1 MNRINFWPIFR
12 IKTILAI
19 QFATFVCIPAQV
31 KAAPETVVVSG
42 QSGGTINS
50 KSCGFVSTKPS
61 YSLSLSKRTD
71 YLQMSVT
78 AEGGQPT
85 LLVIGPKKDD
95 SYCILGDINA
105 GLKPEISGV
114 WEAGKYEVYVGD
126 RYGERHQFKLDIS
139 AIKK

>member
-1 MNRINFWPIFR
+1 MNFWRIFNL
-12 IKTILAI
+12 KTVLVI
-19 QFATFVCIPAQV
+19 QITTFMCLPTQV
-31 KAAPETVVVSG
+31 IAAPETVIING
-42 QSGGTINS
+42 QSGGSINS

-61 YSLSLSKRTD
+61 YSLSLSERTD
-71 YLQMSVT
+71 YLQMTVS

-95 SYCILGDINA
+95 SFCVLGDINA

-114 WEAGKYEVYVGD
+114 WEAGKYKVYVGD

-139 AIKK
+139 ATKK